1 MKPGNTKSKASYPR
15 FIGFEL
21 FLTAASFFLAY
32 FAAIRLYAFIPG
44 VFDAVASLIT
54 SLIPGIAANGFS
66 TAYVA
71 VAGLIWVISN
81 SLLFVLG
88 LRKL

>member
-1 MKPGNTKSKASYPR
+1 MRGATAKAKASYPR

-21 FLTAASFFLAY
+21 GLTAASFFLAY
-32 FAAIRLYAFIPG
+32 FAAGRLYSFIPG
-44 VFDAVASLIT
+44 VFDSIAALVPTI
-54 SLIPGIAANGFS
+54 IPGIAANGFS

-71 VAGLIWVISN
+71 VAGLIWVVTN
-81 SLLFVLG
+81 SLLFLFG